1 MRIWSHYQP
10 AVNMGHTGPM
20 HPSCCFT
27 AMEPQKTH
35 KNSVLFCT
43 ASCCTARVKHDFVKF
58 PCLCGKTRGNLTFL
72 FWSGETL
79 HFCFDPTGCPKNL
92 TFQSFHRSSL
102 IGITLRNKPL
112 HHSPNLFTSDFVVGP
127 GNHKKSVRYLFKDV
141 FFSLSDGFKTN
152 PPTLAVLNSE

>member
-43 ASCCTARVKHDFVKF
+43 TSCCTARVKHDFVKF
-58 PCLCGKTRGNLTFL
+58 PCLCGKTRGKPYIFVLIPRDAP
-72 FWSGETL
+72 W
-79 HFCFDPTGCPKNL
+79 NL

-141 FFSLSDGFKTN
+141 FFSLPDGFHK
-152 PPTLAVLNSE
+152 PSSPAVSFGKCH